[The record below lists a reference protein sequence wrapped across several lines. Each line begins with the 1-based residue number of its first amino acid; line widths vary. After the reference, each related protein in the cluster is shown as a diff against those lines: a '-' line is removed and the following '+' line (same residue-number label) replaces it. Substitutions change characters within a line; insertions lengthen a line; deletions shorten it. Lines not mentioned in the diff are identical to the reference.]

1 VAVMLRVPY
10 YSDDLVTIYYGDCLD
25 VLRTMDDAEC
35 DGAVIDPPFTEWGG
49 MGPVLREMSRVAQ
62 YGYWI
67 AFSRMPATLDM
78 WDDIRDANASG
89 STIAYHEHFSWTDT
103 QPRFVSKY
111 KPLRTHEDVTVLQ
124 SQCAGRP
131 HMKVGAE
138 IADRR
143 ARSKGKSSL
152 GKWTKEGRVYE
163 PGERKHMTTHLA
175 FPRNLRAPLGVWQKP
190 DKLMQTL
197 AAAYFHEAT
206 CVIDPFCGSGTTLAC
221 ASAMGIR
228 SIGIETDER
237 HCEIAAQRCIAAK
250 DTDVQST
257 LWEETN
263 TPIAAPRR
271 TETR

>member
-1 VAVMLRVPY
+1 MLPY
-10 YSDDLVTIYYGDCLD
+10 YSDGLVTIYHGDCLD
-25 VLRTMDDAEC
+25 VLRTMDDAVC

-49 MGPVLREMSRVAQ
+49 MGPVLREVSRIAQ
-62 YGYWI
+62 YGFWI

-78 WDDIRDANASG
+78 WEDIRHANEHG
-89 STIAYHEHFSWTDT
+89 GRIAYHEHFSWTDT

-131 HMKVGAE
+131 NMKVGAAIE
-138 IADRR
+138 DRR
-143 ARSKGKSSL
+143 ARSKGSSSL
-152 GKWTKEGRVYE
+152 GKWTKEGRVYQ

-190 DKLMQTL
+190 DRLIGTL
-197 AAAYFHEAT
+197 VEAYFHDAT
-206 CVIDPFCGSGTTLAC
+206 CVVDPFCGSGTTMVC

-228 SIGIETDER
+228 SIGIDVEER
-237 HCEIAAQRCIAAK
+237 HCEIAAQRCIATKSDDEQVA
-250 DTDVQST
+250 
-257 LWEETN
+257 LWAEEQN
-263 TPIAAPRR
+263 PFAAPRR